1 MTDATRRI
9 ASTASAS
16 TRGQMVVATKVC
28 GKTAASMVKASTQ
41 VVPMSL

>member
-1 MTDATRRI
+1 
-9 ASTASAS
+9 
-16 TRGQMVVATKVC
+16 MVVAMKVC